1 MDDAA
6 FMGIALDEARAAAR
20 AGDVPVGALV
30 VIGEVIIGR
39 GRNRREA
46 NRDPTAHAEVEAL
59 RAAAIALGTWRVE
72 GTLYVTHEPCTM
84 CAGAIVNARVA
95 RLVYGCAN
103 PKAGGVVSLYQIP
116 TDARLNHRVEIVGG
130 VCADECADALRA
142 FFADLRKGPTYGE

>member
-20 AGDVPVGALV
+20 AGDVPVGAV
-30 VIGEVIIGR
+30 IVIGEVIIGR

-46 NRDPTAHAEVEAL
+46 NRDPTAHAELEAL

-95 RLVYGCAN
+95 KLVYGCAN

-116 TDARLNHRVEIVGG
+116 TDTRLNHRVEIVGG
-130 VCADECADALRA
+130 VRADECAEELRTFFAALR
-142 FFADLRKGPTYGE
+142 RGPSYGD